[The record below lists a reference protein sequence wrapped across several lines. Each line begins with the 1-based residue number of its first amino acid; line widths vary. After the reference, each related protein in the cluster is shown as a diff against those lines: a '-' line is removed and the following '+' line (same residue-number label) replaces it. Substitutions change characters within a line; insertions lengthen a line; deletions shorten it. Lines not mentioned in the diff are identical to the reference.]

1 MTSNK
6 IDEISLDVKKF
17 LDRSSKL
24 SAKINNIEER
34 TNKMQNYFSSP
45 AISDNVN
52 IEEKSAF
59 NNFVRK
65 GVEGELVTKS
75 FSGSEHEGRVLITST
90 LSKQIISEIN
100 ARSPM
105 RQLASI
111 ESISTRA
118 LDLIIEDGLFAS
130 GWVAEAA
137 ARDVTNTPHLRK
149 KTIHAHEL
157 YTQPKATQSLMDDSE
172 INIENWLVGRLANS
186 FVKLENESFISGD
199 GVNKPFGLL
208 RNAEVERIEVGKSIE
223 PETLLDL
230 INQLDEEYLANASF
244 LMNRKTLS
252 SIQGLKD
259 QTGRFIWQQSLSD
272 PLKQTI
278 FGVPVVISSNMPNI
292 GEDSLSIALG
302 DFKSAYKIVDRSN
315 ISLVRDPYTEK
326 PYVKFYAVKRVGG
339 DVVNPKAI
347 KFAKFAA

>member
-17 LDRSSKL
+17 LERSSKL
-24 SAKINNIEER
+24 SDKINNIEER

-75 FSGSEHEGRVLITST
+75 FSGSEQEGGVLITST

-100 ARSPM
+100 ARSRM

-137 ARDVTNTPHLRK
+137 ARGVTNTPHLRK

-157 YTQPKATQSLMDDSE
+157 YTQPKSTQSLMDDSE

-199 GVNKPFGLL
+199 GENKPFGLL
-208 RNAEVERIEVGKSIE
+208 RNTDVERIEVGESVE
-223 PETLLDL
+223 PETLLNL
-230 INQLDEEYLANASF
+230 INHLDEEYLANASF

-259 QTGRFIWQQSLSD
+259 KTGRFIWQQSLSD

-278 FGVPVVISSNMPNI
+278 FGVPVIISSNMPNI
-292 GEDSLSIALG
+292 GQDSLSIALG

-326 PYVKFYAVKRVGG
+326 PYVKLYAVKRVGG
-339 DVVNPKAI
+339 DVVNPKAV
-347 KFAKFAA
+347 KFAA